1 MEGVFF
7 QTSMIAAFIAGMVAL
22 FAPCCITFLLP
33 AYLGNVFREREKVLL
48 MTLVFGVGIFVTLL
62 PAVIG
67 VTLVSR
73 LLFRYHEYVYIAGGV
88 IMLMASVVSLLGLK
102 LPMPRL
108 PGANSA
114 PKADVFSIFG
124 LGVVSGITSACCA
137 PVLVGVMAMSLL
149 APSFWGALGIGG
161 VYVLGMVTPL
171 LLISLFLDN
180 KMPKVELLRK
190 PIGRFRLLGREYP
203 VLLGNL
209 VASIVFLVTGVL
221 ALYLTLTGKL
231 SEAGMEGFTNMIKG
245 VGVWVDSLVG
255 GNIWANG
262 AFLVFLAIFIYILR
276 KKL

>member
-7 QTSMIAAFIAGMVAL
+7 QASLVAAFIAGMVAL

-33 AYLGNVFREREKVLL
+33 AYLGNVFREREKVLF
-48 MTLVFGVGIFVTLL
+48 MTLVFGAGIFVTLL

-73 LLFRYHEYVYIAGGV
+73 LLFRYHEVIYFIGGV
-88 IMLMASVVSLLGLK
+88 VMLAAAVISFLGLK
-102 LPMPRL
+102 FPMPNIRS
-108 PGANSA
+108 NKT
-114 PKADVFSIFG
+114 PKADIVSIFS
-124 LGVVSGITSACCA
+124 LGIVSGITSACCA

-149 APSFWGALGIGG
+149 APSFWGALGIGA

-190 PIGRFRLLGREYP
+190 PIGEIRLFGREYP

-255 GNIWANG
+255 GNVWANG
-262 AFLVFLAIFIYILR
+262 AFLVFLAIFVYILK